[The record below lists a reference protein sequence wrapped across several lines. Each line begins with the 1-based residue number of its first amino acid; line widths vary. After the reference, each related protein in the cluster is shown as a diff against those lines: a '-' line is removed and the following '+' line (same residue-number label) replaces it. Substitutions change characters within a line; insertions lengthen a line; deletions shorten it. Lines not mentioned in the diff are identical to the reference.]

1 MIYELE
7 VDGKIIGKERPR
19 VNMYTGNVYTPGNT
33 KEYERYLQSLFVIK
47 YPKYIPIEK
56 KAKVTIIAYFEIPK
70 STSKKNTELMLSGEI
85 VPTKKPDIDNIAKV
99 ILDGLNKLAF
109 KDDNLVSKIEVEKRY
124 AEKPKVYIKV
134 EEY

>member
-33 KEYERYLQSLFVIK
+33 KEYERYLQCLFVIK
-47 YPKYIPIEK
+47 YPKYVPIET

>member
-47 YPKYIPIEK
+47 YPKYIPIET